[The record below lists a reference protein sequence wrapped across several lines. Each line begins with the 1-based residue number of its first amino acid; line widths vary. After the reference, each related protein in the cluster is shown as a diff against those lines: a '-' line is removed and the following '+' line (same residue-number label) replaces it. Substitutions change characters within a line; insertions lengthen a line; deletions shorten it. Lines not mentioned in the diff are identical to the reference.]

1 MNRLEVPLE
10 SILGCLQG
18 VIPSPFATCAP
29 HGMPNITYMSTV
41 QYVDSD
47 RVAIA
52 RQFYNKTAVNLRANP
67 SAQVLVVDPATI
79 DQYVLDL
86 EYLTTE
92 TEGAA
97 FDAMQSNL
105 EAIAAHTE
113 MPSAARLRGVDIH
126 RVVACSRASEHLEA
140 PVNRELH
147 QDVLRALD
155 ELARRLSAC
164 VEVTDAAHVAVA
176 GLEDLLGFPYS
187 VLLVR
192 DRDRLRGV
200 VANGYADDPRAVEVH
215 VGAGLI
221 GVAADKREVVCV
233 PHLARSTIMAEAVDA
248 GLQGSSGSSPRP
260 ARPIRLDGPGYVQS
274 VAVVPLLANRDL
286 IGALYLES
294 EQAGTFGAH
303 RERLLR
309 IVGAQLASTLSALE
323 RPPDRAARIESDA
336 GSHDDGATDAI
347 QIAYYQA
354 DDSVFADG
362 EYIIKGVPGR
372 ILWKLLRENAAEDR
386 VAFTNRELRL
396 DERLGLP
403 AGNDNLDSRLIALRR
418 RLEAGRWGIG
428 LDRVG
433 RGRLELRLERTLAL
447 TEIPTDGP
455 MRHAHV
461 LADRVE

>member
-1 MNRLEVPLE
+1 MSPLEVPLE

-41 QYVDSD
+41 QYVDAD

-52 RQFYNKTAVNLRANP
+52 RQFYNKTAANLRANP
-67 SAQVLVVDPATI
+67 SAQVVVVDPATI

-92 TEGAA
+92 TEGPA

-105 EAIAAHTE
+105 EAIGAHTG
-113 MPSAARLRGVDIH
+113 MASVARLRGVDIH
-126 RVVACSRASEHLEA
+126 RVLACSRASEHLDA
-140 PVNRELH
+140 PVNRDLR

-164 VEVTDAAHVAVA
+164 VDVDGAAHVAVA

-187 VLLVR
+187 VLLRR
-192 DRDRLRGV
+192 DRDVLRGV
-200 VANGYADDPRAVEVH
+200 VANGYSADVATVEVGL
-215 VGAGLI
+215 GAGLI

-233 PHLARSTIMAEAVDA
+233 PHLDRSTIMAEAVEA
-248 GLQGSSGSSPRP
+248 GLQGSSGSAPRS
-260 ARPIRLDGPGYVQS
+260 ARPIRLDGPGHVQS
-274 VAVVPLLANRDL
+274 VAAVPLLSNRDL
-286 IGALYLES
+286 IGLLYLES
-294 EQAGTFGAH
+294 EQAGTFGAR

-309 IVGAQLASTLSALE
+309 IIGAQLASTLSALE
-323 RPPDRAARIESDA
+323 RTTARAPQVEHRLASA
-336 GSHDDGATDAI
+336 GATAEDSI
-347 QIAYYQA
+347 GVAYYQA

-372 ILWKLLRENAAEDR
+372 ILWKLLRENVAEGR
-386 VAFTNRELRL
+386 VTFTNRELRL

-418 RLEAGRWGIG
+418 RLDAGAWGMS
-428 LDRVG
+428 LERVG
-433 RGRLELRLERTLAL
+433 RGRLELRLERPVSLV
-447 TEIPTDGP
+447 EIPTDGP
-455 MRHAHV
+455 MRHAHT
-461 LADRVE
+461 LPDSAA